1 MTVTKMTTPDHNVPV
16 DKFSYEVEL
25 EVSKVDYLIGFA
37 RNEINF
43 RSLIRRFLQNAASLT
58 HLLAYARRKAK
69 ET

>member
-1 MTVTKMTTPDHNVPV
+1 MTVTKMITPGKTGPV
-16 DKFSYEVEL
+16 DQFGYEVEL

-37 RNEINF
+37 RDEKNF